1 MQDAQLTK
9 GERLRKLRLQLGYNQ
24 TEFGNELQRVGIPVA
39 QNYLSKIEKGERNMG
54 SDVQTRIE
62 ARFNIRT
69 QWLNDGIGEMFV
81 NGEAPSMAPLTE
93 QRQEQIKK
101 ALGSMPARV
110 ARQQTPTWVSIRE
123 RSQFLRDPE
132 QVLLRRAGLPQLA
145 ERTYGFEVADRAMMP
160 RFPVGAYLICTPTKL
175 SELVRGLPYVL
186 ATDDQLYIAQFE
198 GVSEDTIQLGYL
210 SDNRKDSV
218 PTAAIHG
225 VYHIE
230 LMLIKP

>member
-62 ARFNIRT
+62 ARFNIRP

-101 ALGSMPARV
+101 ALSSLPSRIAQ
-110 ARQQTPTWVSIRE
+110 QQTPTWVSVRE
-123 RSQFLRDPE
+123 RSLFLRDSE
-132 QVLLRRAGLPQLA
+132 HVLLRRAGLPQIA
-145 ERTYGFEVADRAMMP
+145 ERTYGFEVADGSMMP
-160 RFPVGAYLICTPTKL
+160 RFPIGAYLICSLTHV
-175 SELVRGLPYVL
+175 SEFVKGLACVL
-186 ATDDQLYIAQFE
+186 ATDEQLYIAQFE
-198 GVSEDTIQLGYL
+198 GIREENIQVGYL
-210 SDNRKDSV
+210 NDSRKDTV
-218 PTAAIHG
+218 QVAAVRG
-225 VYHIE
+225 AYHIE
-230 LMLIKP
+230 LMLVKP